1 MYTEGEL
8 VTLARSLPARVIV
21 IETDEDVPAS
31 RRDEAQLLFL
41 THGRATIVVDDEE
54 SVLDAQGMLFANAR
68 AQVEIDPDGTVQ
80 LVALRLDLRRLT
92 EEADDRSF
100 RVNTAAAAN
109 PAATRPLAH
118 LLARIVKLNSSDGEQ
133 NRFKTASLLYA
144 LVDELT
150 RRHTAVPADASRA
163 TEKHRARLRSLLRYI
178 DEHYAEA
185 LTLAKVAQHE
195 HLSAPYLSAFFKE
208 HVGTTFS
215 AYYNALRL
223 DRAVDDLVTSDE
235 SVEAVA
241 RRNGFRDPR
250 AFVKV
255 FKKRYGLL
263 PSQYRKGERDG
274 QAPKRGTSVVA
285 DATPDTPLGVL
296 ASYLPAA
303 EAQADEVAFD
313 AVPLTKVV
321 ALDPIEVTARGRPL
335 RHTYR
340 RVTTVGRAKE
350 LLYDDVRTMLT
361 EWQRD
366 VGFEYIKFHRLFG
379 DDMHVYRED
388 DAGNPVY
395 SFVLIDKVIDYL
407 LSIGLRP
414 FVELSFMP
422 QALASIAERTVYSA
436 PFNVSAPRDLQRWV
450 DLVTAF
456 MHHVIERY
464 SFEEVSSWMFSV
476 WNEPDTGPTLFG
488 FDDDAEFLA
497 FYKAT
502 FDAVRRFGTQL
513 RFGSP
518 AMLVTYAQNKDWL
531 QGFLDFADRHGCRP
545 DFLTIHFYDNHFTW
559 ESLPEHKPG
568 LPSSTRL
575 NRDQD
580 TFHKTLKQLDLLMR
594 DRGLRIPVYMT
605 EWNLTV
611 SHRDLLNDTTF
622 KSCYLAK
629 HLLENYDAI
638 ESFGYWSLTDLME
651 ELQSSADMFHGGLG
665 LLTYN
670 GVKKPHYH
678 FLKSLSRAGDRLLAS
693 GEGYF
698 ISAGA
703 RGVQLYLYNYE
714 HFGHLFA
721 SGQRYDMTYL
731 ERYAPFS
738 EVGRM
743 DFSVELTG
751 LAAGRYRLREE
762 VINSEHGSAFDT
774 WIRMG
779 APSIDRPAVDYIRQV
794 SVPEMIVGDVEV
806 TDAEPLTVSA
816 VLEPLEV
823 RVIEVIPLG

>member
-1 MYTEGEL
+1 MF
-8 VTLARSLPARVIV
+8 VT
-21 IETDEDVPAS
+21 
-31 RRDEAQLLFL
+31 Q
-41 THGRATIVVDDEE
+41 GRADLIVDDDEE
-54 SVLDAQGMLFANAR
+54 TVLEAEGVFLVNSGSMF
-68 AQVEIDPDGTVQ
+68 EILPRPAVQ
-80 LVALRLDLRRLT
+80 MVVLRLDLRRLI
-92 EEADDRSF
+92 ENSDDTVF
-100 RVNTAAAAN
+100 RINSAPSGGAIAV
-109 PAATRPLAH
+109 RPLAH

-133 NRFKTASLLYA
+133 NRFKTASLIYA
-144 LVDELT
+144 LLDELT
-150 RRHTAVPADASRA
+150 RRHSAMTGEVSAA
-163 TEKHRARLRSLLRYI
+163 TQKHRERLRALLRYI
-178 DEHYAEA
+178 DDHYAES

-195 HLSAPYLSAFFKE
+195 HLSGPYLSAFFKE

-215 AYYNALRL
+215 SYYNALRL
-223 DRAVDDLVTSDE
+223 ERAVDDLVTSDE
-235 SVEAVA
+235 SVESIA

-250 AFVKV
+250 AFVKL
-255 FKKRYGLL
+255 FKERFDVL
-263 PSQYRKGERDG
+263 PSQYRRSEREDRAHR
-274 QAPKRGTSVVA
+274 QPRSTVVDHA
-285 DATPDTPLGVL
+285 ADTPLGVL
-296 ASYLPAA
+296 AAYLPPG
-303 EAQADEVAFD
+303 EVPSDDMAVD
-313 AVPLTKVV
+313 TVPLTRIV
-321 ALDPIEVTARGRPL
+321 ALSAIDASAKGTPL

-350 LLYDDVRTMLT
+350 LLYEDVRAMLS

-366 VGFEYIKFHRLFG
+366 VGFEFVKFHGLFG

-388 DAGNPVY
+388 DLGNPVY
-395 SFVLIDKVIDYL
+395 SFLLVDKVIDYL

-422 QALASIAERTVYSA
+422 QGLASVPDRTVYSS
-436 PFNVSAPRDLQRWV
+436 PFNVSPPRQLERWV
-450 DLVTAF
+450 DLVNAF
-456 MHHVIERY
+456 LAHVVERY
-464 SFEEVSSWMFSV
+464 SLDEVASWMFSV

-488 FDDDAEFLA
+488 FEDDAEFHA

-502 FDAVRRFGTQL
+502 FDTVRRFGKNI

-531 QGFLDFADRHGCRP
+531 QAFLDFADANGCRP
-545 DFLTIHFYDNHFTW
+545 DFLTIHFYDNDFAW

-568 LPSSTRL
+568 APSSTRL

-580 TFHKTLKQLDLLMR
+580 TFHKTLKQLDLLLN
-594 DRGLRIPVYMT
+594 DRGLHIPVYMT

-629 HLLENYDAI
+629 NLLENYDAL
-638 ESFGYWSLTDLME
+638 ESFGYWALTDFME
-651 ELQSSADMFHGGLG
+651 ELQPSADMFHGGLG

-670 GVKKPHYH
+670 GVKKPHYY
-678 FLKSLSRAGDRLLAS
+678 FFKSLSRAGERLLAS

-698 ISAGA
+698 ICAGT
-703 RGVQLYLYNYE
+703 RGLQLYLYNYE

-743 DFSVELTG
+743 DFSVEFTSLP
-751 LAAGRYRLREE
+751 AGRYRLREE
-762 VINSEHGSAFDT
+762 IINSEHGSAFDT

-779 APSIDRPAVDYIRQV
+779 APAIDAMTVDYIRQV
-794 SVPEMIVGDVEV
+794 SVPQLVVE
-806 TDAEPLTVSA
+806 DIEISDSGPLTVSA

-823 RVIEVIPLG
+823 RVIELVPLG